1 MSFLGNKIKDILSG
15 DVPAQPNPGGRHV
28 AHRNQRGNHSLK
40 QIDLSSG
47 DGNDDDERLS
57 AQFGAGDARI
67 MPA

>member
-1 MSFLGNKIKDILSG
+1 MSFLGNKIKDILAG
-15 DVPAQPNPGGRHV
+15 ETVAHPNPPGRGPP
-28 AHRNQRGNHSLK
+28 ARNQRGNHSLK

-47 DGNDDDERLS
+47 DANDDDERLS

>member
-1 MSFLGNKIKDILSG
+1 MSFLGNKIKDILAG
-15 DVPAQPNPGGRHV
+15 DMVAQPNPAARCGPG
-28 AHRNQRGNHSLK
+28 RNQRGNHSLK

>member
-15 DVPAQPNPGGRHV
+15 DVVAQPNAAAGRAPGRH
-28 AHRNQRGNHSLK
+28 QRGNHSLK